1 MQFVMKEQHH
11 NKKEAKAEETRR
23 RILVAA
29 SRLFARQGYHK
40 TTISDIAQAIGLTT
54 GAIFHHF
61 ASKEA
66 LLDAV
71 VKGLAHGIAIYSDH
85 LSRIQHGSL
94 AVVHEVIDIMC
105 AHFRRQP
112 EATICLAAL
121 ATEFA
126 GSNHPIEN
134 TLKAIYGDFVTAFA
148 RILENHPNVQ
158 DPQAAAIA
166 FVGAV
171 QGIAIQGLLRERET
185 TIDELAHAFLTLFAP
200 W

>member
-1 MQFVMKEQHH
+1 MHLLMKTQRH
-11 NKKEAKAEETRR
+11 NKKEARSEETRR

-29 SRLFARQGYHK
+29 SKLFARQGYHK
-40 TTISDIAQAIGLTT
+40 TTVSDIAQAIGLTT

-71 VKGLAHGIAIYSDH
+71 VKGLARGIKVYSDY
-85 LSRIQHGSL
+85 LSGIENGSL
-94 AVVHEVIDIMC
+94 EVVEGVIDIMC
-105 AHFRRQP
+105 AHFHRQP

-126 GSNHPIEN
+126 GSNHPMEG
-134 TLKAIYGDFVTAFA
+134 TLKEIYGDLVAAFA
-148 RILENHPNVQ
+148 RILHNHPKVK

-166 FVGAV
+166 FSGAV
-171 QGIAIQGLLRERET
+171 QGIAIQGLLREGEQ
-185 TIDELAHAFLTLFAP
+185 TIDQLAHAFLTMFAE